1 VRPWHLVRNAVLL
14 GVNTSGL
21 SCFEDIS
28 SIYRDDSFGLQQ
40 KQRISHAKNGG
51 QSPQSW
57 RLVGISLVRLASHD
71 GTTPHSGQFDMLAC
85 GSVIPPL
92 HSTYVMFVRHLPL

>member
-71 GTTPHSGQFDMLAC
+71 GTTPHSGRFDTLAR

-92 HSTYVMFVRHLPL
+92 R